1 MPLYISF
8 FAFLSLNFLYIFI
21 WNKNFK
27 GTPTGIGVFLLIPLV
42 YYCVNQSVHFAII
55 ISLVLCSLIYYL
67 DDLVKINYKIRIGL
81 QIFVALI
88 IFYLFRETI
97 NINYLPLII
106 FLFFGIINS
115 FNFQDGQDLNIFVI
129 LFLIFFLFYLY
140 SNQKIIE
147 NTSMLIL
154 FYLISFGIFNKKP
167 SKLYFGDSGCYVA
180 TIIIFT
186 FCIVEFTNIFLI
198 KSIVAILLFP
208 LTDITVVIIY
218 RIFNKENLLTRNYHH
233 IYQKLYKKTKYYIYL
248 LPNIFFAGVNFYFSQ
263 YLYLDIKN
271 IFFVIFFNALNCLI
285 LHFFVNKF
293 FYNEN

>member
-285 LHFFVNKF
+285 FHFFVNKF